1 MKKSNQ
7 MGSIVWLLFALYIVI
22 ESVRLPL
29 GSFRDPGPGFLP
41 LLVGIILGILSAVS
55 FFQARAEKGPAL
67 GTSWYPKERWK
78 SLSGVLIALITYAGA
93 LEIIGFLISTFLFLV
108 FLFRS
113 GLESRSWFWAIGGS
127 ALSSFACYAVFDLWL
142 RAQLPK
148 GFLGF

>member
-1 MKKSNQ
+1 MKRYDQ
-7 MGSIVWLLFALYIVI
+7 MSSIVWLLFAIYVGI
-22 ESVRLPL
+22 ESIRLPL

-55 FFQARAEKGPAL
+55 FFQARTGKGSAPP
-67 GTSWYPKERWK
+67 TSWYPKERWK
-78 SLSGVLIALITYAGA
+78 SLSRVLMALMVYAGV

-127 ALSSFACYAVFDLWL
+127 ALASFACYAVFDLWL
-142 RAQLPK
+142 RTQLPK